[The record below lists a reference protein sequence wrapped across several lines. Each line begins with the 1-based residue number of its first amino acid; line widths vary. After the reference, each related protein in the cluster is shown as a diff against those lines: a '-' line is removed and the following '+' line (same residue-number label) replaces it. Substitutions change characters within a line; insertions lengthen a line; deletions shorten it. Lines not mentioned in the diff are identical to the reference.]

1 MKKIIAFLLAC
12 GLFAVSVLGI
22 VKYTNIQFNDTLK
35 QNGKILN
42 YEANSLKADY
52 PETIA
57 RILDKNTV
65 LMLGSSELPR
75 LFENSH
81 PESITHSGNSD
92 FNIMMLGQGYVQ
104 SLEHAINAGGM
115 EPYLKNNKIVL
126 NLSPQ
131 WFTEEGVDP
140 EAFSSVFSSK
150 MLREFMDNDKI
161 SKQLKLK
168 VLNRCEYLFSSYSEG
183 KQLTN
188 LYKKQINGEPLNLI
202 NKISQDIS
210 DRFSTLQLKKEI
222 GNLQFPKN
230 KESYVKFAEINFQEL
245 MEDAE
250 KQGRDACTNNDFYI
264 YDDYFDTYIK
274 DNLGELK
281 DSQQAASYSISP
293 EYNDL
298 KLFLDVC
305 EELDLQVM
313 LINIPVNGYWYD
325 YTGFSKEKR
334 NEYYQNIRDI
344 VNSYNVQLL
353 DLSGHEYTPY
363 FLKDAMHL
371 GWKGWVYID
380 EGVYQFYKED

>member
-12 GLFAVSVLGI
+12 GLFAVFVLGI
-22 VKYTNIQFNDTLK
+22 VKYTNIQFNDALK

-202 NKISQDIS
+202 NKISQEIS

-230 KESYVKFAEINFQEL
+230 KESYVKSAEIDSKNLWRMQ
-245 MEDAE
+245 
-250 KQGRDACTNNDFYI
+250 KNRD
-264 YDDYFDTYIK
+264 
-274 DNLGELK
+274 G
-281 DSQQAASYSISP
+281 
-293 EYNDL
+293 
-298 KLFLDVC
+298 
-305 EELDLQVM
+305 M
-313 LINIPVNGYWYD
+313 LAQIMTSTFMMTIL
-325 YTGFSKEKR
+325 
-334 NEYYQNIRDI
+334 IHI
-344 VNSYNVQLL
+344 
-353 DLSGHEYTPY
+353 
-363 FLKDAMHL
+363 
-371 GWKGWVYID
+371 
-380 EGVYQFYKED
+380 

>member
-12 GLFAVSVLGI
+12 GLFAVFVLGI
-22 VKYTNIQFNDTLK
+22 VKYTNIQFNDALK

-183 KQLTN
+183 KQLTS

-202 NKISQDIS
+202 NKISQEIS

-222 GNLQFPKN
+222 GNLQFSKN
-230 KESYVKFAEINFQEL
+230 KESYVKFAEIDFQEL

-250 KQGRDACTNNDFYI
+250 KQGRDSCTNNDFYI

-281 DSQQAASYSISP
+281 DSQQAVSYSISP

-344 VNSYNVQLL
+344 ANSYSVQLL
-353 DLSGHEYTPY
+353 DLSGYEYTPY

-380 EGVYQFYKED
+380 EGIYQFYKED